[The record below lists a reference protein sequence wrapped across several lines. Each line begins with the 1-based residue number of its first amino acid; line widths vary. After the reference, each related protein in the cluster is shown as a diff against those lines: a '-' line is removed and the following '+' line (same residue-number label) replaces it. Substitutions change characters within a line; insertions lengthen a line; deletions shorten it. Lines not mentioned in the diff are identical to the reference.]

1 MHWSVRNTM
10 LAIVLPLTIAIL
22 AMSAAQIADL
32 VAVRKDI
39 EGFRDSAFRS
49 IYSER
54 YASSVQVLL
63 KVSVDQFAAGGE
75 GLEAIGSAHA
85 RTADALERLRPLV
98 HEGASADGI
107 VSGLTVT
114 TLGEWERTQEQI
126 DIYIARAADLAR
138 KGKIAQARRLL
149 VDELEVLVRSRIFSS
164 IDLVTQREQE
174 LFEEYRAR
182 VMRATQH
189 RLARHVGSIDLR
201 GRLLPDFYEAILAER
216 FARHASAEFSSFT
229 DYVLEGRS
237 LDSSHGI
244 AASQSIAQ
252 LSQLRRGREKDSGA
266 EGEDEVAG
274 LAESYARIHDAY
286 ARTLALPPASRSSN
300 GRSVVRRIGETFD
313 QSLLPR
319 TDAIVRAHE
328 QSIEREMARLDH
340 WAQGILSLTIGMA
353 VIVLLLGLGSPYLA
367 SRLMVKPVV
376 DLVDT
381 VSNFRAGDK
390 GARPSLRP
398 RNELGLL
405 ASSLNGLLDELQES
419 DRKVRALAFYDSTTG
434 LPNRQL
440 FQERLEGALVRARL
454 NGYVM
459 GLLTVNLGGLKQVNE
474 TLGIDAGDDVI
485 RQAAKRLCE
494 CVRLS
499 DIVSRPGGERWKTEV
514 SRLEGDG
521 FTILLT
527 QVGKDSDAAFVA
539 QRALSKLTE
548 AFQVEDRAIVVN
560 TSIGIGIYPQDAG
573 DADTL
578 LRNASAAM
586 NEAKKL
592 GGNVYQFFSEA
603 MNAANSRKLHIQ
615 SRLSGAMQRN
625 DLVVHYQPIRSAQ
638 HGGLTGAEALLR
650 WTDAE
655 MGPIGPDEFMPIA
668 EHCGL
673 ISQIGRWVLFAA
685 CNQLRAWQK
694 AGYPE
699 IRMSVNV
706 SAAQLRD
713 EDWVNS
719 VAEALRESGVSPGC
733 LELEITETTI
743 LQVSP
748 PMVAA
753 LTEISEMGVG
763 IVLDDF
769 GTGYSS
775 LSNLRSLP
783 ICRVKIDRSFVS
795 EISEDG
801 KGGALPGAIVALA
814 RSLDV
819 EVVAEGVET
828 QDQANSLRSSGCQ
841 ELQGYLISRALPAA
855 EFERFMTRQKPE

>member
-49 IYSER
+49 IYAER

-149 VDELEVLVRSRIFSS
+149 VDELKVLVRSRIFSS

-201 GRLLPDFYEAILAER
+201 ERLLPDFYEAILAER

-252 LSQLRRGREKDSGA
+252 LSQLRRGRAKDSGA

-353 VIVLLLGLGSPYLA
+353 VIALLLGLGSPYLA

-381 VSNFRAGDK
+381 VSSFRAGDK

-539 QRALSKLTE
+539 QRTLSKLTE

-586 NEAKKL
+586 N
-592 GGNVYQFFSEA
+592 
-603 MNAANSRKLHIQ
+603 
-615 SRLSGAMQRN
+615 
-625 DLVVHYQPIRSAQ
+625 
-638 HGGLTGAEALLR
+638 
-650 WTDAE
+650 
-655 MGPIGPDEFMPIA
+655 
-668 EHCGL
+668 
-673 ISQIGRWVLFAA
+673 
-685 CNQLRAWQK
+685 
-694 AGYPE
+694 
-699 IRMSVNV
+699 
-706 SAAQLRD
+706 
-713 EDWVNS
+713 
-719 VAEALRESGVSPGC
+719 
-733 LELEITETTI
+733 
-743 LQVSP
+743 
-748 PMVAA
+748 
-753 LTEISEMGVG
+753 
-763 IVLDDF
+763 
-769 GTGYSS
+769 
-775 LSNLRSLP
+775 
-783 ICRVKIDRSFVS
+783 
-795 EISEDG
+795 
-801 KGGALPGAIVALA
+801 
-814 RSLDV
+814 
-819 EVVAEGVET
+819 
-828 QDQANSLRSSGCQ
+828 
-841 ELQGYLISRALPAA
+841 
-855 EFERFMTRQKPE
+855 